1 MSVKRSTRRPS
12 HRQSGSFRIIAGQW
26 RGRRLHFADDTTVRP
41 TGDRVRETVFNWL
54 QPYVAGAEVLDL
66 FAGSGALS
74 LEALSRGASKAVCV
88 EKDRRL
94 TQSLQQNVS
103 LLKAEAQ
110 LVTAEVMAWL
120 KSTRLR
126 ADIVFMDPPYPAN
139 LWAALLQ
146 QLPESG
152 LKAGALIYT
161 EQPVKDALLDLP
173 DHFELL
179 KQRTAGQVRFM
190 LLRYQPSE

>member
-1 MSVKRSTRRPS
+1 
-12 HRQSGSFRIIAGQW
+12 
-26 RGRRLHFADDTTVRP
+26 LHFADDTTARP